1 MDTTMR
7 PDYSEDAVI
16 GRAII
21 DQYFSK
27 ARLNTKQAGH
37 NFRVNKQEVHTPPD
51 MQLDDPSCAHMPAHM
66 PRESQQRIP
75 PL

>member
-7 PDYSEDAVI
+7 SDYSENLII

-37 NFRVNKQEVHTPPD
+37 NLWVNKQEVSTPPD
-51 MQLDDPSCAHMPAHM
+51 MKDDAPSGS
-66 PRESQQRIP
+66 R
-75 PL
+75 